1 MVVEKV
7 CVVATSVFKVVIPEP
22 PVELTISKEKP
33 NGAVEEAVKT
43 FPSAPVM
50 VEKALVPEA
59 IKTPLVNVPAPVP
72 PLATLSAVARVTL
85 PAESTLNLVEEF
97 TCKFMKSPAKIG
109 IFAPMNVPVAFPP
122 AILYGPSWIR
132 ELVVVLDG
140 VPVKYT
146 AVVPEADKVR
156 APVPVAFVKSRLVME
171 LVANVEFT
179 LKVQVP
185 DEEAM
190 DILVPFE

>member
-1 MVVEKV
+1 MAFTKI
-7 CVVATSVFKVVIPEP
+7 A
-22 PVELTISKEKP
+22 PVEETIP
-33 NGAVEEAVKT
+33 DAVT
-43 FPSAPVM
+43 FP
-50 VEKALVPEA
+50 EA
-59 IKTPLVNVPAPVP
+59 SI
-72 PLATLSAVARVTL
+72 
-85 PAESTLNLVEEF
+85 LNLVDEF
-97 TCKFMKSPAKIG
+97 TCRSTKLPTYAG
-109 IFAPMNVPVAFPP
+109 IFKPIYVPVAFPP

-132 ELVVVLDG
+132 ELVVVLEG

>member
-1 MVVEKV
+1 M
-7 CVVATSVFKVVIPEP
+7 
-22 PVELTISKEKP
+22 
-33 NGAVEEAVKT
+33 
-43 FPSAPVM
+43 
-50 VEKALVPEA
+50 
-59 IKTPLVNVPAPVP
+59 
-72 PLATLSAVARVTL
+72 
-85 PAESTLNLVEEF
+85 
-97 TCKFMKSPAKIG
+97 
-109 IFAPMNVPVAFPP
+109 FAPMNVPVALPP
-122 AILYGPSWIR
+122 AMPNGPSWIR

-140 VPVKYT
+140 VPVRYT